1 MHVFLLV
8 FSWLYCCIF
17 TRWPDVFM
25 CNKQHI
31 QHAILLFSVT
41 SFLNVQKYVFWHLQ
55 ECLCLLVVDDS
66 EEVASSAQEFLE
78 CLFSSDR
85 KEHVEHDIMEILNRF
100 CASTELQ
107 LNLCLT

>member
-1 MHVFLLV
+1 MAG
-8 FSWLYCCIF
+8 CF
-17 TRWPDVFM
+17 T
-25 CNKQHI
+25 CNEQLS

-78 CLFSSDR
+78 YLLSSNG
-85 KEHVEHDIMEILNRF
+85 KEHIEHDIMEILNRF
-100 CASTELQ
+100 VLQ
-107 LNLCLT
+107 LNCN